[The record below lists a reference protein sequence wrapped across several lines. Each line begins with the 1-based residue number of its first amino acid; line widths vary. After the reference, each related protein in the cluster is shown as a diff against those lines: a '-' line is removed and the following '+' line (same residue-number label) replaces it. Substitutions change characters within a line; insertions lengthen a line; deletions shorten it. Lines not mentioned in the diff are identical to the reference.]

1 MNLQDTAQ
9 LLGNLGEF
17 FGSVAVIAT
26 LVYLAVQI
34 RTARSEAD
42 ANSFNSTNSNSIGV
56 QTVFLQ
62 QADIWAKGNAGEKLT
77 REEAFAFDTLTSI
90 RAEHAF
96 FGYRRSEALKNGRE
110 RIHAINLA
118 AFFIQYPLAYERWLK
133 GEVAKQRLRE
143 AAGWTPR
150 ADFLRVVED
159 AVELMKANAV

>member
-1 MNLQDTAQ
+1 MELTSAAQ

-56 QTVFLQ
+56 QTAFLQ
-62 QADIWAKGNAGEKLT
+62 QGDIWAKGNAGEKLT
-77 REEAFAFDTLTSI
+77 RDEEFAFDTLTSL
-90 RAEHAF
+90 RADHAF
-96 FGYRRSEALKNGRE
+96 FGYRRSEALKNERE

-133 GEVAKQRLRE
+133 GEVAKQRLRQ

-150 ADFLRVVED
+150 ADFLRVVEES
-159 AVELMKANAV
+159 VELMKANAV